1 MKTGG
6 CHGSSEAGRL
16 PWGCRGEVGMEK
28 LAGHGAGVHESKVW
42 LATGCKLMAVGSGA
56 CRSGPG
62 KRQQVQ
68 PGHAAL
74 EAAAKAGSSCAVGL
88 KLSMAKAA

>member
-1 MKTGG
+1 
-6 CHGSSEAGRL
+6 
-16 PWGCRGEVGMEK
+16 
-28 LAGHGAGVHESKVW
+28 
-42 LATGCKLMAVGSGA
+42 MAVGSGA